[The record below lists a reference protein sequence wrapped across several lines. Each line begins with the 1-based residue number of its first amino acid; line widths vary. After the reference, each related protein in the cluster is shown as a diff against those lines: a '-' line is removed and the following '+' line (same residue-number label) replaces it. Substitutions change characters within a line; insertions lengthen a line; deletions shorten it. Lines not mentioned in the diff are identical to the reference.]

1 MTATWMNIASRR
13 VFTFRMLLKVVIAV
27 VFLVAAARASV
38 LDNNAIATHVL
49 DNYFNMVNA
58 SGKFCKCI

>member
-1 MTATWMNIASRR
+1 
-13 VFTFRMLLKVVIAV
+13 MLLKVVIAV

-38 LDNNAIATHVL
+38 LDDNAIATHVL

-58 SGKFCKCI
+58 SGKFCKCMLAHSGCTYKICSVRNY